1 MEQVRSIEEVLAEFR
16 KKYGDENNNGEGV
29 PENAPIITAKASARR
44 RRRGEYG
51 FLNIV
56 AVQAATA
63 LAIAALLVALK
74 LLKPEWFA
82 AAAEFLR
89 AKMYI

>member
-16 KKYGDENNNGEGV
+16 NKYGENNGGGEGV
-29 PENAPIITAKASARR
+29 PENAPIITAKASAHR

-51 FLNIV
+51 FFTVI

-63 LAIAALLVALK
+63 LAIIALLVALK

-82 AAAEFLR
+82 EAAEFLR